1 MTTLDDYLANVI
13 QLGDQGSHLLAKRCA
28 PTLRNSPYVKIIQG
42 PTQNVAV
49 LDLPQE
55 YDVVVHS
62 AIGDPT
68 ITGVEEHA
76 RSMVVRLHE
85 QAQRLGVIP
94 VAFANVIDSRTGEL
108 KMLEAAVTGL
118 VHEANNKGLAIMNGE
133 NAILGDRVVP
143 EANIMGTMISIIVQ
157 ENRDL
162 RPMNSPLLRDG
173 IALARF
179 DPDGQYVFIN
189 ADGVGTK
196 TDPHEKA
203 GNPQHSID
211 DFAAMNL
218 DDTSK
223 LRATAKVLSGVLEF
237 TGEIPMSKM
246 MGRAKRLGQ
255 QLGISIPIQQ
265 EEATGRIHGDS
276 KFTHSLSGAVVS
288 TIDKIL
294 AQTPLQAQAGD
305 YIIAITGRTNPRS
318 NGITD
323 KRRTMVQLFGP
334 EYQHTPMGKLFLE
347 YLATPSTI
355 LYAVFKPLIDQGL
368 ATNVYHMSGGAYN
381 GKLAKPLAQHN
392 LFVRLEN
399 LFPPDWRELTLAGA
413 NFTSAQEAYA
423 KWPMGNDGFVTTQNS
438 RAVIEQIE
446 TMGLQAR
453 VVGQLQ
459 QAVDG
464 KTGVEL
470 EPRPRKVVYFSGKE

>member
-1 MTTLDDYLANVI
+1 MTTLDEYLANVI
-13 QLGDQGSHLLAKRCA
+13 GLGDQGSHLLAKRCA
-28 PTLRNSPYVKIIQG
+28 PTLRNSPYVRIIPG
-42 PTQNVAV
+42 PTQDVAV
-49 LDLPQE
+49 LDLPQQ
-55 YDVVVHS
+55 YDIVVHS
-62 AIGDPT
+62 ATGDPK
-68 ITGVEEHA
+68 ITDVQEHA
-76 RSMVVRLHE
+76 KSMVVRLHE
-85 QAQRLGVIP
+85 QAQRLGVTP

-118 VHEANNKGLAIMNGE
+118 VHEANSKGLAIMNGE

-143 EANIMGTMISIIVQ
+143 EVEVMGTMISIIVQ

-255 QLGISIPIQQ
+255 QL
-265 EEATGRIHGDS
+265 
-276 KFTHSLSGAVVS
+276 
-288 TIDKIL
+288 
-294 AQTPLQAQAGD
+294 
-305 YIIAITGRTNPRS
+305 
-318 NGITD
+318 
-323 KRRTMVQLFGP
+323 
-334 EYQHTPMGKLFLE
+334 
-347 YLATPSTI
+347 
-355 LYAVFKPLIDQGL
+355 
-368 ATNVYHMSGGAYN
+368 
-381 GKLAKPLAQHN
+381 
-392 LFVRLEN
+392 
-399 LFPPDWRELTLAGA
+399 
-413 NFTSAQEAYA
+413 
-423 KWPMGNDGFVTTQNS
+423 
-438 RAVIEQIE
+438 
-446 TMGLQAR
+446 
-453 VVGQLQ
+453 
-459 QAVDG
+459 
-464 KTGVEL
+464 
-470 EPRPRKVVYFSGKE
+470 

>member
-143 EANIMGTMISIIVQ
+143 EANIMGTMISIVPK
-157 ENRDL
+157 ENTQIQRDT
-162 RPMNSPLLRDG
+162 PLLRHD
-173 IALARF
+173 IVLARF
-179 DPDGQYVFIN
+179 SHNGQYVYIN

-196 TDPHEKA
+196 TDLHEKA
-203 GNPQHSID
+203 GNPQFSVD

-223 LRATAKVLSGVLEF
+223 LRATAKALSGVLEF
-237 TGEIPMSKM
+237 TGAIPMSEM
-246 MGRAKRLGQ
+246 MSRARRLGQ
-255 QLGISIPIQQ
+255 QLGISILIQQ

-276 KFTHSLSGAVVS
+276 YFTHSLSGAVVS
-288 TIDKIL
+288 TIDKTL

-323 KRRTMVQLFGP
+323 KRRTMVQLFGKK
-334 EYQHTPMGKLFLE
+334 YQHTQMGKLFLE

-413 NFTSAQEAYA
+413 NFSSAEEAHA
-423 KWPMGNDGFVTTQNS
+423 KWPMGNEGFVSTQNP
-438 RAVIEQIE
+438 REAIRLIED
-446 TMGLQAR
+446 MDLQAR
-453 VVGQLQ
+453 VVGILQ
-459 QAVDG
+459 EAVDG